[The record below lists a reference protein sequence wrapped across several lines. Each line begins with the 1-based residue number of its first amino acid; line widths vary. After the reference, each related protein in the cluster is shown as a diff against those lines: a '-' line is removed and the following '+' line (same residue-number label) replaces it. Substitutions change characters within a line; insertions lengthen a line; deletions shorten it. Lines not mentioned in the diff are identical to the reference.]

1 MTWIYF
7 RELVIVGVL
16 TKLYGLS
23 LNFAYFLDI
32 MGKIKINNIRVHAW
46 HGCLP
51 EESIIGSDYRVDLVV
66 TTDLSKP
73 SETDRLKDTVDYV
86 LLNNIVKE
94 EMSIK
99 SKLLEH
105 VAKRIL
111 DRIFAEAPA
120 VKTTE
125 ISVSKINPPIGG
137 DVESVTVVLFKENR

>member
-1 MTWIYF
+1 
-7 RELVIVGVL
+7 
-16 TKLYGLS
+16 
-23 LNFAYFLDI
+23 

-51 EESIIGSDYRVDLVV
+51 EESLIGSDYRVDIEVA
-66 TTDLSKP
+66 TDLSKP

-94 EMSIK
+94 EMEIK

-111 DRIFAEAPA
+111 DRIFAEVP
-120 VKTTE
+120 VVTTAE

-137 DVESVTVVLFKENR
+137 DVESVTVILFKENR